1 MSVGIVVPGVSSTV
15 TLMCL
20 GIYSNYLEA
29 VSSINLSI
37 LFPIGIGILLGSAI
51 FLKLIQ
57 FLLNRFYPQT
67 FYTIIGFVLGSI
79 LVLFPNL
86 HFMPSGSFRV
96 EDLFLIAILLISFII
111 GLFLG
116 RLEKS

>member
-15 TLMCL
+15 ILMCL
-20 GIYSNYLEA
+20 GLYSNYLA
-29 VSSINLSI
+29 AIASINLSI
-37 LFPIGIGILLGSAI
+37 LFPMGIGLILGCLL

-67 FYTIIGFVLGSI
+67 FYAIIGFVLGSI

-86 HFMPSGSFRV
+86 HFMSGGNFEI
-96 EDLFLIAILLISFII
+96 EDLFLIGIIFVSFII
-111 GLFLG
+111 GLYLG
-116 RLEKS
+116 KVEKS